1 MPSRR
6 ARSGLRASS
15 AVRSNGPPSATEIF
29 LTDNQAR
36 DHLTKAELALD
47 KDGKFLAMRVATLR
61 PGNPNLVL
69 WHLAPGRG
77 GATFFGATALL
88 ASINSGMAAR
98 ACTVRIH
105 SHIAIFA
112 FFPRR
117 SPPYRPLSEIT

>member
-69 WHLAPGRG
+69 WHLARWSWWSD
-77 GATFFGATALL
+77 FFG
-88 ASINSGMAAR
+88 R
-98 ACTVRIH
+98 
-105 SHIAIFA
+105 
-112 FFPRR
+112 
-117 SPPYRPLSEIT
+117 YRPAGINQQRDGRSRMHCPHPFTHRDLRVFSQAITSVSTPE